1 METDARMD
9 ADLRELSRLRW
20 RCRRGMRELDEL
32 LLRYLERQLPQ
43 ASRGERDAFA
53 CLLDLPDPELF
64 RYLAGRRPRAAAD
77 PMIEHVV
84 ARIRSN
90 EP

>member
-1 METDARMD
+1 MD
-9 ADLRELSRLRW
+9 ADTRELSRLRW

-32 LLRYLERQLPQ
+32 LLRYLERWLPQ
-43 ASRGERDAFA
+43 AGRDERDAFA
-53 CLLDLPDPELF
+53 SLLDLPDPELF
-64 RYLAGRRPRAAAD
+64 GYLAGRRPRAAAD

>member
-1 METDARMD
+1 MD
-9 ADLRELSRLRW
+9 ADARELSRFRW
-20 RCRRGMRELDEL
+20 RCRRGMRELDVL
-32 LLRYLERQLPQ
+32 LLRYLERRLPQ
-43 ASRGERDAFA
+43 AGPDERDAFA
-53 CLLDLPDPELF
+53 SLLDLPDPELF
-64 RYLAGRRPRAAAD
+64 GYLAGRRPRAAAD